1 MHTVIYIHLCNCIW
15 CSRAPRNGHTPVL
28 APRAVSSAHQETAF
42 QPGHRLPRASISP
55 GHSPEGLLLLAL
67 PVAICHFL
75 QPAWCQ
81 CQSWPPLKLLLPQQ
95 AELPSPSLLPPLG
108 PPRWPTRRFQQSCRH
123 PFQVGPAARTPDRPC
138 VYLHWASRRASPSP
152 ATSGP
157 SAGLIRC
164 GSSVE
169 GTEALDSGWAESAL
183 RPSELTARPWEC
195 RAQHREATGTVR
207 ALWGAGCRLHLR

>member
-138 VYLHWASRRASPSP
+138 VYLHGASRRASPSP

-157 SAGLIRC
+157 SAEPHQMWKLCGRYRSPGLRLGRVCPPSIRTDR
-164 GSSVE
+164 SSLGMQ
-169 GTEALDSGWAESAL
+169 GTA
-183 RPSELTARPWEC
+183 
-195 RAQHREATGTVR
+195 
-207 ALWGAGCRLHLR
+207 